1 MDPKFISDRREIK
14 LEHILSPNYI
24 PLYSGRPKRDNNI
37 GNDDLINLQIA
48 IGVSNSV
55 EEFVAQVW

>member
-14 LEHILSPNYI
+14 LERIMSPDYI

-37 GNDDLINLQIA
+37 VMMTLSI
-48 IGVSNSV
+48 
-55 EEFVAQVW
+55 FK